1 MQIYMPLKEVKKEE
15 DSNLTPM
22 SLFEKCRQFTEAR
35 QAQAAGYYPYF
46 IPIQDADATAVVI
59 DGKQKVMIGS
69 NNYLGLTHHPKV
81 IEAAEQALKK
91 YGSGCTGSRYLNG
104 TLALHEELEAKLAD
118 FLHMEAALVFST
130 GFQTNL
136 GIISALVGDGDAV
149 FIDRLDHASIVDG
162 CRLSY
167 GETIRFRH
175 NDIDDLE
182 RAVVEVGPEKGKLIA
197 VDGIY
202 SMDGDIADIPGILSI
217 AQEYGCQLMIDDA
230 HSIGV
235 LGENGRGTAEHFGV
249 EDQVDLIMITFSKSL
264 ASIGGMV
271 AGDEDVIHYIKH
283 YARSMIF
290 SASAPPSSVATVIA
304 ALEVIQEE
312 PERQENLWRN
322 TRKMKREF
330 NRLGFD
336 TGKSETPVIPII
348 VRDVMKTAFLW
359 RRLFDEGVFT
369 NVAISPAVPVG
380 SERLRTS
387 YMATHTDE
395 QLDFVLDRFEKIG
408 KELRII

>member
-1 MQIYMPLKEVKKEE
+1 
-15 DSNLTPM
+15 M